1 MSMNGAVLDLR
12 RGRVVL
18 GGSPVLDEVDFRL
31 GRGEFVALL
40 GENGSGKTTLVRSLL
55 GLLPL
60 SSGRVELF
68 GEPLESFRD
77 WSRIGYVPQRFTAAS
92 GVPATVWEVAL
103 SGRVSRAGLLRP
115 YSRADREEVARA
127 LEAVGLTELA
137 SKSVATLSGGQQQR
151 VLIARALATDPD
163 LLVLDEPVSS
173 VDVEHQEAFAKSL
186 GAASSRGR
194 SVLLVAHA
202 LGAMEPLV
210 TRVVVLAGGRVVHDG
225 AVPVGAEEFHVH
237 HRPAAERGTGA
248 YRRTAEG

>member
-1 MSMNGAVLDLR
+1 VSVNGTVLELR
-12 RGRVVL
+12 RGRVEL
-18 GGSPVLDEVDFRL
+18 GGSTVLDDIDFRL
-31 GRGEFVALL
+31 GRGEFIALL
-40 GENGSGKTTLVRSLL
+40 GENGSGKTTLVRALL

-68 GEPLESFRD
+68 GEPLGSFRD

-92 GVPATVWEVAL
+92 GVPATVWEVVL
-103 SGRVSRAGLLRP
+103 SGRVSRAGLLRRH
-115 YSRADREEVARA
+115 SRADRDEVERA
-127 LEAVGLTELA
+127 LDAVGLTELEGV
-137 SKSVATLSGGQQQR
+137 SVATLSGGQQQR

-173 VDVEHQEAFAKSL
+173 VDVEHQESFARSL
-186 GAASSRGR
+186 EVAGSLGR

-202 LGAMEPLV
+202 LGVMAPLV
-210 TRVVVLAGGRVVHDG
+210 SRVVVLASGRVVHDG
-225 AVPVGAEEFHVH
+225 PMPLGAEEFHVH